1 MQLLRRDAYLRAET
15 ELAAVGKAG
24 RGIDIHRRSV
34 DTALK
39 ISCRADVT
47 GDYRLTVTG
56 RIAANMLDRLFY
68 RRNNADGD
76 NIIVILGRPIL
87 FGRGN
92 RPR

>member
-24 RGIDIHRRSV
+24 RGIDIYRRSV

-39 ISCRADVT
+39 ISCCAEVA
-47 GDYRLTVTG
+47 GDYRLAVTG

-76 NIIVILGRPIL
+76 NIIVILGRP
-87 FGRGN
+87 
-92 RPR
+92 